1 MSAAKPET
9 ISTAT
14 RYTEFHPR
22 WYRRRVSVYWW
33 LGQRQYLK
41 FILRELSSVFVALFV
56 VETLFQLAA
65 LKNGPQAYADFQSFM
80 ENPLVIALN
89 IIALL
94 FVMFHAITW
103 FNLAPSAMPV
113 RLGGKRVPG
122 PLVAAPSYVM
132 WVAISVFVGW
142 MITR

>member
-9 ISTAT
+9 ISAGT

-65 LKNGPQAYADFQSFM
+65 LKSGPQAYLDFQSFL
-80 ENPLVIALN
+80 ESPFVIALN
-89 IIALL
+89 MIAFL
-94 FVMFHAITW
+94 FVLFHAITW

-113 RLGGKRVPG
+113 RLRGKRVPG

>member
-1 MSAAKPET
+1 M
-9 ISTAT
+9 
-14 RYTEFHPR
+14 
-22 WYRRRVSVYWW
+22 YWW

-65 LKNGPQAYADFQSFM
+65 LKNGPQAYLDFQSFL
-80 ENPLVIALN
+80 ESPFVIALN
-89 IIALL
+89 VVALL

-113 RLGGKRVPG
+113 RLGGKRVPDF
-122 PLVAAPSYVM
+122 LVAAPSYVM
-132 WVAISVFVGW
+132 WVAVSVFVGW